1 MEQVYISLGSN
12 SGDSEA
18 IIVSALNMLN
28 AEFGIASVSKLYRTS
43 PQIIYD
49 QADFLNCAA
58 VFSVSSDKQSL
69 PALPTLSTLP
79 MSVLEKLQTIEALHG
94 RDRSSEL
101 RNGPRTLDID
111 IIFFGKQIIR
121 EAGLQ
126 VPHKAYKLRRFVLLP
141 LLDINPNLQDPE
153 TGTPL
158 KKFSAELEGDPKQG
172 IYCMESNQY
181 NSLITELRKQT

>member
-28 AEFGIASVSKLYRTS
+28 AEFGIVSVSKLYRTS

-69 PALPTLSTLP
+69 PTLP
-79 MSVLEKLQTIEALHG
+79 MPVLEKLQAIEASHG
-94 RDRSSEL
+94 RGRSSER

-111 IIFFGKQIIR
+111 IIFFGKHIIR
-121 EAGLQ
+121 EARLQ
-126 VPHKAYKLRRFVLLP
+126 VPHRAYKLRRFVLLP

-181 NSLITELRKQT
+181 NSFITELRKQT